1 MGSIDSDAHVVECEA
16 TFDYSG
22 SLSLK
27 STDLWSFNPKNLITQ
42 F

>member
-16 TFDYSG
+16 TFDY
-22 SLSLK
+22 LDPSLK
-27 STDLWSFNPKNLITQ
+27 NTDLWSFNPKNLITQ